1 MRPYRGLTKDGKWVK
16 GWHCQIGNR
25 HFIATEPYDIG
36 WSGGEVLK
44 WHIAG
49 FIEVIPETVGQQ
61 IGLPDKNGVEIY
73 EGSLVNYWSSDKT
86 SVETFVVAWDDCK
99 MGYILTQEGL
109 KIDNGL
115 WNRDWGAS
123 VRAEVIGNIHQE
135 VKI

>member
-1 MRPYRGLTKDGKWVK
+1 MNNQRPYRGLTKDGKWVY
-16 GWHCQIGNR
+16 GWHLEVRGTSNI
-25 HFIATEPYDIG
+25 YDSKRG
-36 WSGGEVLK
+36 LWV
-44 WHIAG
+44 
-49 FIEVIPETVGQQ
+49 EVIPKTVGHQ